1 MFSYVWHVLCLDP
14 VYNVLVFFID
24 TIRGGDVGLAIIGT
38 VIVVK
43 VILYPLSLKAVKT
56 QKLQRELEPVMKEI
70 KEKYKDNRE
79 ETAKA
84 TMAAYKEAGMNPFAS
99 ILVLF
104 IQLPFLIALYFAVS
118 RGGGVP
124 LPGINF
130 DLLYSF
136 IPHPSV
142 VSMDFIGLFNISHK
156 SVILAGLAGLTQ
168 FIATWFSMPDLPK
181 KAEGAKESFKD
192 DFARNMQLQMKFV
205 MPLMITF
212 IAYTF
217 SAAIALYF
225 VVSNM
230 VTITQEFFIRKHR

>member
-1 MFSYVWHVLCLDP
+1 MFSYLWHTLCMDP

-24 TIRGGDVGLAIIGT
+24 SIRGGDVGLAIIAT
-38 VIVVK
+38 VVVVK
-43 VILYPLSLKAVKT
+43 VLLYPLSLKAVKT
-56 QKLQRELEPVMKEI
+56 QKLQKELEPVMKEI
-70 KEKYKDNRE
+70 KEKYQGDRE
-79 ETAKA
+79 AAAKA
-84 TMAAYKEAGMNPFAS
+84 TMAAYKDAGMNPFAS
-99 ILVLF
+99 ILVVFL
-104 IQLPFLIALYFAVS
+104 QLPFLIALYLAVS
-118 RGGGVP
+118 NGGGVP

-136 IPHPSV
+136 IPRPSM
-142 VSMDFIGLFNISHK
+142 VSMDFIGLFNISEK
-156 SVILAGLAGLTQ
+156 SMVLAGLAGATQ
-168 FIATWFSMPDLPK
+168 FIATWFSMPAIAK
-181 KAEGAKESFKD
+181 KEPGAKENFKD

-225 VVSNM
+225 VVSNL

>member
-1 MFSYVWHVLCLDP
+1 MFSYFWHLLCLDP

-24 TIRGGDVGLAIIGT
+24 SIRGGDVGLAIIAT

-56 QKLQRELEPVMKEI
+56 QKLQRELEPVMKEL
-70 KEKYKDNRE
+70 KAKYKDKRE
-79 ETAKA
+79 ELAKA

-99 ILVLF
+99 ILVLLV
-104 IQLPFLIALYFAVS
+104 QLPFLIALYLAVS
-118 RGGGVP
+118 KGGGVP

-136 IPHPSV
+136 IPHPST
-142 VSMDFIGLFNISHK
+142 VSMNFIGLFNISEK
-156 SVILAGLAGLTQ
+156 SVILAGLAGITQ
-168 FIATWFSMPDLPK
+168 FIATWFAMPALPPK
-181 KAEGAKESFKD
+181 NPSEKETFKD

-205 MPLMITF
+205 MPIMITF

-225 VVSNM
+225 VVSNL

>member
-1 MFSYVWHVLCLDP
+1 MDP

-24 TIRGGDVGLAIIGT
+24 SIRGGDVGLAIIAT

-70 KEKYKDNRE
+70 KEKYKDKRE
-79 ETAKA
+79 ELAKA

-99 ILVLF
+99 ILVIF
-104 IQLPFLIALYFAVS
+104 IQLPFLIALYLAVS
-118 RGGGVP
+118 KGGGVP

-142 VSMDFIGLFNISHK
+142 VSMDFIGLFNISAK
-156 SVILAGLAGLTQ
+156 SVVLAGLAGITQ
-168 FIATWFSMPDLPK
+168 FFATWFAMPALPPK
-181 KAEGAKESFKD
+181 NPTEKESFKD

-225 VVSNM
+225 VVSNL

>member
-1 MFSYVWHVLCLDP
+1 MFSYLWHTFCFDP
-14 VYNVLVFFID
+14 VYNLLVWFID
-24 TIRGGDVGLAIIGT
+24 SIPGGDVGLAIIGT

-43 VILYPLSLKAVKT
+43 ALLYPLSLKAVKT

-79 ETAKA
+79 ELAKA
-84 TMAAYKEAGMNPFAS
+84 TMAAYKDAGMNPFAS

-104 IQLPFLIALYFAVS
+104 LQLPFIIALYLAVS
-118 RGGGVP
+118 KGGGVA
-124 LPGINF
+124 LPAINT

-136 IPHPSV
+136 IPNPTV
-142 VSMDFIGLFNISHK
+142 VTMHFIGMFDISHK
-156 SVILAGLAGLTQ
+156 SLILAFLAGATQ
-168 FIATWFSMPDLPK
+168 FVATWFSMPELPK
-181 KAEGAKESFKD
+181 KVASEKESFKD
-192 DFARNMQLQMKFV
+192 DFARNMHLQMKFV
-205 MPLMITF
+205 MPVMIGF

-225 VVSNM
+225 VVSNL